1 MPVYEYECFVH
12 GQFELSRP
20 LSQCREEQPCPQCGA
35 ASRRVLATP
44 PGLARMPQP
53 YHKAHAIN
61 DASRHAPK
69 TSADL
74 KKHGPDCHC
83 CKSRSSDRLARNGDS
98 EARGFPSRRPWM
110 ISH

>member
-12 GQFELSRP
+12 GEFELSRP
-20 LSQCREEQPCPQCGA
+20 LSECREEQPCPKCGA

-53 YHKAHAIN
+53 SRKAHAIN
-61 DASRHAPK
+61 EASRHAPK
-69 TSADL
+69 TSADFQ
-74 KKHGPDCHC
+74 KQGPGCYG
-83 CKSRSSDRLARNGDS
+83 CKPRSSEKMARNGDS